1 MGRAFGPREEL
12 AKEAGEGAMKP
23 TRSWFAAGLLALCAV
38 TGAMQRPAQAQNYP
52 ARPVKLVVPYA
63 PGGPNDIVARI
74 LAQKLTEAL
83 GGQFYVENTP
93 GAGGTIGMGAAANAP
108 GDGHTLLV
116 ANQDLIVQP
125 IIKAKVPYDPVKSF
139 APVTLVVTAPEM
151 IVVHPSVPVKDVKEL
166 ITLLK
171 ANPGKYSYASP
182 GYGTTP
188 HLACEWLFRLDNA
201 IEITHVPFQ
210 GAAPAVQSV
219 IAGQTPV
226 FHNVLPA
233 VAPHIRAGTMRA
245 LAVAASKRTPHFP
258 DLPTIGEA
266 GFPGHEVGFWM
277 GVFAAAGTPQS
288 VVDLLNSQITRIMN
302 LPDVKERFA
311 TIGFDPTLSS
321 PAELTAH
328 MKAETDKWSKVVRE
342 ASIKIE

>member
-1 MGRAFGPREEL
+1 MKRA
-12 AKEAGEGAMKP
+12 
-23 TRSWFAAGLLALCAV
+23 RSWLGAGLLALCAV
-38 TGAMQRPAQAQNYP
+38 ACVSSAQAQNYP
-52 ARPVKLVVPYA
+52 ARPVKIVVPYP

-74 LAQKLTEAL
+74 LAQKLIEAL

-125 IIKAKVPYDPVKSF
+125 IIKAKVPYDPFKSF
-139 APVTLVVTAPEM
+139 APITLVVSAPEM

-166 ITLLK
+166 IALLK
-171 ANPGKYSYASP
+171 ANPGKYTYASP

-188 HLACEWLFRLDNA
+188 HLACEWLFKVENK

-219 IAGQTPV
+219 LAGQTPV

-233 VAPHIRAGTMRA
+233 VAPHVRAGTMRA

-266 GFPGHEVGFWM
+266 GFPGHEVGFWL
-277 GVFAAAGTPQS
+277 GVYASAGTPQP
-288 VVDLLNSQITRIMN
+288 VVDLLNSQFARIMA
-302 LPDVKERFA
+302 LPEVKDRLA
-311 TIGFDPTLSS
+311 TVGFDPTSS
-321 PAELTAH
+321 TPAELSAH

-342 ASIKIE
+342 ANIKIE